1 MSQPLR
7 VIIVDD
13 ETPARRRMRSL
24 LNELDDITIVGEC
37 ANGAEALA
45 AIRESAPDLVF
56 LDVQMPALDGFDVI
70 VRLDEEELPA
80 IIFVT
85 AYNQYALRAFDVN
98 AVDYLLKPFDKE
110 RLATA
115 IARARSRTAQSERD
129 SEQTA
134 LRKLIAEL
142 RSQRGETATS
152 YPDRLAVR
160 DGGAIT
166 FVRVAD
172 IDWIESSHNYVTL
185 HCGAESRLMR
195 GSLKDL
201 EKTLDPERFI
211 RIHRSAIVNIDSIKE
226 IVPWFHGD
234 QRVTLHTGATLTLS
248 RNRRS
253 ALNRLLGESAD

>member
-1 MSQPLR
+1 MSEPLR

-24 LNELDDITIVGEC
+24 LNELDDIAIVGEC

-45 AIRESAPDLVF
+45 AIRELAPDLVF
-56 LDVQMPALDGFDVI
+56 LDVQMPALDGFDV
-70 VRLDEEELPA
+70 VMRLDENELPA
-80 IIFVT
+80 VVFVT
-85 AYNQYALRAFDVN
+85 AYDQYALRAFDVN

-110 RLATA
+110 RLVTA
-115 IARARSRTAQSERD
+115 VGRARARAAQRERH
-129 SEQTA
+129 SEQDA

-142 RSQRGETATS
+142 RSERGGAVKAF
-152 YPDRLAVR
+152 PDRLAIR
-160 DGGAIT
+160 DGGSIT

-185 HCGAESRLMR
+185 HCGAERRLMR

-201 EKTLDPERFI
+201 EKTLNPERFV

-253 ALNRLLGESAD
+253 AFDRLVGESRD